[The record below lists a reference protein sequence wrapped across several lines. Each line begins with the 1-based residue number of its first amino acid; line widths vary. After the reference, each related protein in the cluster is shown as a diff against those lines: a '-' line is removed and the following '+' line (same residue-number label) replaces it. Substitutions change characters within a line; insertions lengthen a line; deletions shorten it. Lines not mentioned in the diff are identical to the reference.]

1 ESCVHQ
7 PNKVDRNTT
16 LTTQENDMHPCI
28 LYCGWQT
35 SHAVTS
41 RAVKDV
47 LLVDI
52 CSRFLMDVFPDL
64 LKLKAFGAEGMI
76 KEVVQYFHVA
86 EDLFN
91 CRDAP
96 LLGTSIYNV
105 VVHALVQAK
114 EEFLV
119 CKADKRVVHLV
130 FVLWEMAID
139 IFERMKSFG
148 IRPNAETYTIMI
160 DCCTLNRD
168 LVSARGLMAT
178 MLQHGYK
185 HHARTYTSILKIL
198 LANDEFDKVLNFL
211 KEMKEEGIRS
221 DVIVYN
227 TILRQASEKVRF
239 DVIELLV
246 EHMHR
251 QKIKPDPETCLQV
264 FSSYYEHG
272 FLDTA
277 LEALQVLSVR
287 MVSESESVQR
297 KMKSTYEELIL
308 DEGAD
313 VEESL

>member
-1 ESCVHQ
+1 
-7 PNKVDRNTT
+7 
-16 LTTQENDMHPCI
+16 
-28 LYCGWQT
+28 
-35 SHAVTS
+35 
-41 RAVKDV
+41 
-47 LLVDI
+47 
-52 CSRFLMDVFPDL
+52 
-64 LKLKAFGAEGMI
+64 
-76 KEVVQYFHVA
+76 
-86 EDLFN
+86 
-91 CRDAP
+91 
-96 LLGTSIYNV
+96 
-105 VVHALVQAK
+105 
-114 EEFLV
+114 
-119 CKADKRVVHLV
+119 
-130 FVLWEMAID
+130 
-139 IFERMKSFG
+139 
-148 IRPNAETYTIMI
+148 
-160 DCCTLNRD
+160 
-168 LVSARGLMAT
+168 
-178 MLQHGYK
+178 
-185 HHARTYTSILKIL
+185 IL

-227 TILRQASEKVRF
+227 TILRQATEKVRF

-313 VEESL
+313 VEESLVEIFKNSKEYLSASLFNMRLCAFSGVSNSWVPDESPWAIRLSLQYNQSLLVGQ